1 MRLKSRMLRIIA
13 AAAIFISLCEGLD
26 VTLTLF
32 RDYGYIGFSGKYYY
46 SANADSKM
54 KCALQCMSNKTC
66 PGFLFNTSCYIM
78 DGLGSVG
85 LTFDNGAN
93 IMWKR
98 KELWDIKDFPP
109 GTSFQNNFLTTKLS
123 VGDL

>member
-1 MRLKSRMLRIIA
+1 MGLKSRMLQTIA
-13 AAAIFISLCEGLD
+13 AAAICISLCESLD
-26 VTLTLF
+26 VPLTLF

-46 SANADSKM
+46 GADADSKM
-54 KCALQCMSNKTC
+54 KCALQCISNKTC

-85 LTFDNGAN
+85 LTFGNGAN

-98 KELWDIKDFPP
+98 KELWDIKDFLP
-109 GTSFQNNFLTTKLS
+109 GTSFQNNLLATKLG